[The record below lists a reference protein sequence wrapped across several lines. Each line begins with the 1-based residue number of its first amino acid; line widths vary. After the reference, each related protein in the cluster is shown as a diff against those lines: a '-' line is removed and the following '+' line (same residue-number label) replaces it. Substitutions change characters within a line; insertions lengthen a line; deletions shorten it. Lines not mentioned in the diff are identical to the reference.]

1 MKNIYLLVLLI
12 SSITLFGQS
21 RIVSQK
27 VQQLNSISKR
37 AVEFDLFT
45 KNNDLKKSSKYSKA
59 ASDITVLE
67 LNERELKRIVD
78 DAPEFISLEIPYQ
91 NQLVEVQ
98 LYQQNIFMESFVAK
112 DEKGNIID
120 YKPGKYYRG
129 IVNGDYTSIA
139 AISFFEDNVIGVVS
153 TYELGNLVLGKSTDK
168 KDYVSYSD
176 RNLLMQNSFECQIDE
191 SNRNYK
197 DLPVFDPSMLA
208 KTETENCVKIHYEL
222 THSAYLGNGSDLT
235 ATLDW
240 ITGIQNLVATLYNND
255 GVNVALQSIGIW
267 TVSDPYS
274 EVSPNLNDLVSATDA
289 DIVNLITIPKS
300 TSGAP
305 LDSLCSDSSWTSS
318 HVDIAYENFP
328 TYSWTITA
336 ITHEMGHTMGS
347 PHTQDCFWNGDNT
360 AIDEC
365 GWLGGENCGN
375 PGYPENGGTIM
386 SYCHWIEDV
395 GINLNEGFGPQP
407 AALIRSTVDS
417 KDCLDFNCSDN
428 YSNCEFTI
436 QDLTTIQPSSGI
448 IEIRITDEVAHEWL
462 YQIVPFGE
470 PLTDNWEL
478 TTLPVFTINE
488 SELNQNEYYRVVV
501 KNSCVENVGG
511 GSWSS
516 LILVGDFCDGTLF
529 TDTGGQTGSAKQNQH
544 IIKTFFP
551 SHTAEKVQIDFH
563 RYITVNSI
571 DYIYVY
577 DGNST
582 ASPLFEGGI
591 LTGYNTS
598 LTSFTSTDS
607 SGAITV
613 EFISQALGISQG
625 WETTVHC
632 AVMSTE
638 ETDQFS
644 QINIYPNPATTSLN
658 VESEKEI
665 KSIKLHDMSGKL
677 VLNQNINS
685 LKSVN
690 LNIKHLQLGTYMVTV
705 NFKNKKIIKKLLKL

>member
-1 MKNIYLLVLLI
+1 MKNIYLLAFLVYSNALM
-12 SSITLFGQS
+12 GQS
-21 RIVSQK
+21 RIVSTK
-27 VQQLNSISKR
+27 VQEINLNGRK
-37 AVEFDLFT
+37 AVEFSLFT
-45 KNNDLKKSSKYSKA
+45 KNYDSEKTNHYQKSASDATVLNLSKA
-59 ASDITVLE
+59 
-67 LNERELKRIVD
+67 ELKRIVD
-78 DAPEFISLEIPYQ
+78 EAPEFISLEIPYQ
-91 NQLVEVQ
+91 NQLVEVK

-139 AISFFEDNVIGVVS
+139 AISFFEENVIGVVS

-176 RNLLMQNSFECQIDE
+176 RNLLMKNTFDCRIDE
-191 SNRNYK
+191 SNQNHK
-197 DLPVFDPSMLA
+197 DLPVFDPSMLS

-274 EVSPNLNDLVSATDA
+274 AVSPNLKDLVSATDA
-289 DIVNLITIPKS
+289 DIINLITIPKS
-300 TSGAP
+300 TSFAP

-318 HVDIAYENFP
+318 YVDIAYENFP

-336 ITHEMGHTMGS
+336 ITHEMGHAMGS
-347 PHTQDCFWNGDNT
+347 PHTQDCVWNRDNT

-365 GWLGGENCGN
+365 GWLGGENCGD
-375 PGYPENGGTIM
+375 PGYPKNGGTIM

-407 AALIRSTVDS
+407 AALIRNTVDS
-417 KDCLDFNCSDN
+417 KDCLDSNCTDN
-428 YSNCEFTI
+428 FSNCEFTI

-448 IEIRITDEVAHEWL
+448 IEIRITDAVAHEWL

-470 PLTDNWEL
+470 LLTDNWEL
-478 TTLPVFTINE
+478 TALPVFTINE

-501 KNSCVENVGG
+501 KNSCDENVGG

-529 TDTGGQTGSAKQNQH
+529 TDTGGQTGHAKQNQH
-544 IIKTFFP
+544 FIKTFFP
-551 SHTAEKVQIDFH
+551 SRIGKKVQIDFH
-563 RYITVNSI
+563 RYITINTI

-582 ASPLFEGGI
+582 KSPLFEGGI
-591 LTGYNTS
+591 LTGYKTS

-613 EFISQALGISQG
+613 EFISQAVGLSQG
-625 WETTVHC
+625 WEATVHC
-632 AVMSTE
+632 AVMDTE
-638 ETDQFS
+638 EKNQFS
-644 QINIYPNPATTSLN
+644 QINIYPNPFTDSFI
-658 VESEKEI
+658 VKSKQKI
-665 KSIKLHDMSGKL
+665 KSIQIHDLSGKL
-677 VLNQNINS
+677 FYN
-685 LKSVN
+685 KKVN
-690 LNIKHLQLGTYMVTV
+690 NKEVIVESNHLPVGTYVLTAIFE
-705 NFKNKKIIKKLLKL
+705 NNKSTQKMIKQ